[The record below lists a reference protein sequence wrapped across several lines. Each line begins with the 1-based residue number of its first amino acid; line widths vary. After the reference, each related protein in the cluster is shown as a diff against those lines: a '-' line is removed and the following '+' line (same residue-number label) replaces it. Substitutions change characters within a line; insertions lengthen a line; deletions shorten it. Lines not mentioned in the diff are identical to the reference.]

1 MLPAPSPHPGPGA
14 PATIT
19 DATRAGVPS
28 VMLLCTQG
36 SSVGVRLSLG
46 KRLGAQCLGHP
57 VFECAVLL
65 KKLQKMCVFFFC
77 FVFNH
82 PTCMVITRSSFSAFL
97 LAFDDCVCV

>member
-1 MLPAPSPHPGPGA
+1 MLPAPPHPGPGA

-65 KKLQKMCVFFFC
+65 KKLQKMCFFF
-77 FVFNH
+77 VL
-82 PTCMVITRSSFSAFL
+82 FL
-97 LAFDDCVCV
+97 TIPPAW